1 MFYFYFYFYFFI
13 CKRSDLFCDNKR
25 SDLCI
30 KKKKS
35 DLFLYMK
42 RKYEKDFFYE
52 NDFIQETNLCYMDK
66 ANTTNIVIH
75 DLFLYFKICYVK
87 K

>member
-1 MFYFYFYFYFFI
+1 
-13 CKRSDLFCDNKR
+13 
-25 SDLCI
+25 
-30 KKKKS
+30 
-35 DLFLYMK
+35 MK